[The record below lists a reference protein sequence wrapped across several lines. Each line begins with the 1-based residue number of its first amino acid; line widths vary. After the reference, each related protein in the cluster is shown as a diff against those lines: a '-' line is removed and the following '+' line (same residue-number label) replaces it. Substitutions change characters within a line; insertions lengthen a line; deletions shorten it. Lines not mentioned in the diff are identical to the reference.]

1 MRKNNAFQRIV
12 ILLFFFFIIIFN
24 TAYSQY
30 VETGQDPS
38 RLRWKQ
44 IVTKN
49 FQIIYPVE
57 IEEEAIRASR
67 SLEKVYL
74 YVSYSLHH
82 EPKKISVILHPQSSV
97 SNAFVVWAPKRV
109 EFYTIP
115 DQDIY
120 PQNWIDQLVI
130 HEFRHVV
137 QLDKLNQGLTKI
149 LYFLLG
155 QQAIGAVAGLYLPLW
170 FLEGDAVVT
179 ETALSHT
186 GRGRLPEFTMPLR
199 TQVLQRKIYS
209 YEKAYFGSFRDFV
222 PNYYYLGYQL
232 VGYTRNRYPSEV
244 WSKSVDNAARRP
256 YNPMPFNQGIKRS
269 TGLSKWKL
277 YDSCMY
283 FLRNDWRLQQDST
296 TFSTRVDT
304 IHFND
309 TKTFTSYRFP
319 QYLSDGKVIALKSG
333 LGDIQQYVLTGPG
346 NKEKTIFVPGYFNPR
361 MLSAS
366 HNKIVWAEYG
376 FDKRWSNRIYSNLIV
391 FNADKRI
398 NQRIKL
404 TRKKHLFAPA
414 FSKDGSMIAAVES
427 KGNGRYCISV
437 FETKSGRLLKEIFHP
452 ENDYPIMPAW
462 DSEGSKLYTI
472 MLDDDGKRID
482 EISISKAEFK
492 TIFRS
497 GYMDISQ
504 PVASSDHVFFRSV
517 YSGIDNIYAFRFK
530 DSSVYQVTS
539 VKYGAF
545 DPCLNRSQDTL
556 LFSSYTANG
565 YQISRIPL
573 DTANWISLSDIKDQS
588 VKLYPELAKQE
599 LGIPLPVL
607 NKDTVAEGLTIKRY
621 RKGTHLFYLH
631 SWAPL
636 YINANTYEVNS
647 GITVFSQNK
656 LSTAIS
662 KLAYLYNY
670 SDRTGTTEG
679 SFTYKGWFPVL
690 SIAASRGQR
699 LGLDTTGNDAVF
711 KFKEDKLTLSASV
724 PLNLTRGKY
733 GQGITSSVYN
743 YTSSFVRNDETPSYF
758 KTGVRNIFEY
768 DIRGFRYLKMAPR
781 DLLPKWGQTFR
792 LNYRQSPFGKF
803 DYGNSFVGQAALL
816 FPGILK
822 HHSLRLDFGGQINE
836 NGSYIFSNYL
846 LYPRGYFSQV
856 NQRFSRIIAEY
867 RLPLC
872 YPDWKVG
879 PILYLKRIKGLLF
892 YDYGDGRNKGSSRY
906 YNSTGIELTGDM
918 HLFNFV
924 APIELGA
931 RGIYFPHDQYF
942 RIEFLFN
949 IIFSAL

>member
-1 MRKNNAFQRIV
+1 MRKNNAFRRIV
-12 ILLFFFFIIIFN
+12 ILLFFFLVIFN

-44 IVTKN
+44 IVTKD

-57 IEEEAIRASR
+57 IEEEAIRTSR

-74 YVSYSLHH
+74 YVSYSLNH

-97 SNAFVVWAPKRV
+97 SNAFVVWAPKRA

-120 PQNWIDQLVI
+120 PQNWIDQLAL

-170 FLEGDAVVT
+170 FLEGDAVVA
-179 ETALSHT
+179 ETAMSHT

-222 PNYYYLGYQL
+222 PNYYYLGYQI
-232 VGYTRNRYPSEV
+232 VGYTRNLYSPAV
-244 WSKSVDNAARRP
+244 WSKSLDNAARRA
-256 YNPMPFNQGIKRS
+256 YNPMPFNQGIKRT

-283 FLRNDWRLQQDST
+283 FLRDQWRFQKDST
-296 TFSTRVDT
+296 ILSGNLDT

-309 TKTFTSYRFP
+309 TKTYTNYRFP
-319 QYLSDGKVIALKSG
+319 QYLSDGKVVALKSG

-346 NKEKTIFVPGYFNPR
+346 NKEKTIFVPGYFNPQI
-361 MLSAS
+361 LSAS

-391 FNADKRI
+391 LNADKR
-398 NQRIKL
+398 RDKRVKL
-404 TRKKHLFAPA
+404 TRRKHLFAPA
-414 FSKDGSMIAAVES
+414 FSKDGNMIAAVES
-427 KGNGRYCISV
+427 KENGKYCISI
-437 FETKSGRLLKEIFHP
+437 FETKSGRVIKEIFHP

-462 DSEGSKLYTI
+462 NKEGSKLYTI

-482 EISISKAEFK
+482 EISISTSEFK

-497 GYMDISQ
+497 GYKDISQ
-504 PVASSDHVFFRSV
+504 PVVSSEHIFFRSV
-517 YSGIDNIYAFRFK
+517 FSGIDNIYAFRLR

-539 VKYGAF
+539 VSYGAF
-545 DPCLNRSQDTL
+545 DPCLNSNQDTL

-565 YQISRIPL
+565 YQVSSIPI
-573 DTANWISLSDIKDQS
+573 DTANWVSLNDIKDQS
-588 VKLYPELAKQE
+588 VKLYPELAQQE

-607 NKDTVAEGLTIKRY
+607 NPDSAAEGSTIKKY

-647 GITVFSQNK
+647 GVTLFSQNK

-679 SFTYKGWFPVL
+679 SFVYKGWFPVL

-711 KFKEDKLTLSASV
+711 RFQEDKLALSVSV

-733 GQGITSSVYN
+733 AQVITSTVYN
-743 YTSSFVRNDETPSYF
+743 YTYNYYRNNETPAYF
-758 KTGVRNIFEY
+758 KMGVKNIFEY
-768 DIRGFRYLKMAPR
+768 DLRGSRYLKMAPR
-781 DLLPKWGQTFR
+781 DLLPKWGQSFR

-822 HHSLRLDFGGQINE
+822 HHSIRIDIGRQINE
-836 NGSYIFSNYL
+836 NGNYIFSNYL

-856 NQRFSRIIAEY
+856 NQEFSRIISEY

-879 PILYLKRIKGLLF
+879 PVLYLKRIKALLF
-892 YDYGDGRNKGSSRY
+892 YDYGEGKYKGNSRY

-931 RGIYFPHDQYF
+931 RGICFPGDQSF
-942 RIEFLFN
+942 SVEFLFN
-949 IIFSAL
+949 INFSAL